1 MPARRL
7 LILTPSELTRD
18 PRARRVVEAA
28 HELGLLATGLSAL
41 FDGSSPLL
49 RAIYQGAVG

>member
-1 MPARRL
+1 VPARRL

-41 FDGSSPLL
+41 FDGSPLL